1 MVLPVSDYSG
11 TGHMS
16 GKIIGITRESIAKG
30 HLLAGHWRFFG
41 EWDDLEVVGVR
52 TAFLQIEDQ

>member
-1 MVLPVSDYSG
+1 
-11 TGHMS
+11 MS